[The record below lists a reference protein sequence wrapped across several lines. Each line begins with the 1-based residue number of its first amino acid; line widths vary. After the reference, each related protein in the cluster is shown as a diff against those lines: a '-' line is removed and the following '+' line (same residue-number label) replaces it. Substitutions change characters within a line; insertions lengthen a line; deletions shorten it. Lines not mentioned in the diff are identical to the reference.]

1 MRHPIRNQTL
11 KPLRLSCAHLRVLIK
26 DEPQQKEQETMRSKN
41 SEFATVELPRCLG
54 YSGTFLQF
62 FKLTQLRTE
71 DLNSP
76 NHMNLAGAGQVV
88 AMKAHMMHTS
98 TNLA

>member
-1 MRHPIRNQTL
+1 
-11 KPLRLSCAHLRVLIK
+11 
-26 DEPQQKEQETMRSKN
+26 MRSKDT
-41 SEFATVELPRCLG
+41 EFTTVELPRFLG
-54 YSGTFLQF
+54 YLGTFLQF

-71 DLNSP
+71 DFNSP

-98 TNLA
+98 TNPA